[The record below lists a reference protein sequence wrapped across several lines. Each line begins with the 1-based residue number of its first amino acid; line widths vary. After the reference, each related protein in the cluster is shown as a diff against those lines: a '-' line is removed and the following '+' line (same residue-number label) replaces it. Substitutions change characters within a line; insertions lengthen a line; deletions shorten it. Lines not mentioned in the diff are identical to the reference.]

1 MHTRKKEARVV
12 FFGSFDSLGGDDR
25 EDLLVLKSNPSRFRS
40 AGVDA
45 DAVAVA
51 KTKKGSS
58 FPFKTPTHTH
68 CVPQLF
74 SMLLLPRILK
84 RRSKH
89 AGYSRTATCQSAG

>member
-58 FPFKTPTHTH
+58 FPFKTPTHTLRSSA
-68 CVPQLF
+68 LF
-74 SMLLLPRILK
+74 
-84 RRSKH
+84 H
-89 AGYSRTATCQSAG
+89 AAPASDIEAKIQTRGVF